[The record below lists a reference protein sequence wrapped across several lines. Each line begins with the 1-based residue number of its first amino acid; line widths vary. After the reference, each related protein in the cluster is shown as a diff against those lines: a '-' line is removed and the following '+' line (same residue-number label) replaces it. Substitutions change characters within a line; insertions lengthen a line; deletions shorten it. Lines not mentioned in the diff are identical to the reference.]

1 MIHWKDE
8 CLSAAVIGFLIFVLV
23 GLFGLLDSQAE
34 NVHWSIINIP
44 WLLVMGLCCF
54 AFMLIMNGG
63 HALRWLYHNK
73 GDSLIRYNHHLK
85 AGSAYGFAG
94 MLGTGIGLVQIV
106 GGIENIEFV
115 LPATGITIL
124 TSLYGL
130 FFFSHHLICSMWIYA
145 HYEDVPC

>member
-1 MIHWKDE
+1 MPVRGGDW
-8 CLSAAVIGFLIFVLV
+8 VLDLCFG
-23 GLFGLLDSQAE
+23 GLVWSLDSQAE

-44 WLLVMGLCCF
+44 SLLVMGLCCF

-130 FFFSHHLICSMWIYA
+130 FSFPIISSAACGSMPTTKTFR
-145 HYEDVPC
+145 V